1 MAQATRIPASAPVS
15 ARFSALT
22 LAATAALALTLTACG
37 GGGGGST
44 ASTTE
49 STSGAASYSGAV
61 SGLGSIVVNGVRFS
75 TSGATVADPDDSSQR
90 YLRAFALGTTVSVQ
104 GVVDDNSTQASAS
117 SITVHGGVRGQVTA
131 VNTGVTP
138 NTLTVAGQSIA
149 VNANTVYE
157 GLNSAALTLSGLQS
171 AVAGGTVYAE
181 VYVTGDAASGF
192 VATRVEL
199 KTSSEVLISGHAVV
213 GKVVVGSLDAVNG
226 RFDLLLR
233 NGVTLTINYPNGA
246 LRPVGATL
254 SEGALVRVLSPNSTS
269 SLVDGD
275 TLNVTKVIVKGERLA
290 AGRAKLRGVV
300 AAINGSLW
308 TLGDVTVDVSQ
319 VREVE
324 GFASL
329 AAVQPGAVVKV
340 KGSFVNGVLV
350 AREVESE
357 DAERARDGGGVKLYG
372 VVTASDSGARTFSVQ
387 GVSVAVP
394 VGVTVPAVGAYI
406 EVLAQ
411 LSNGTLTLVRSS
423 TGDDRIGRD
432 FEVHGTASC
441 TQGSADLMATF
452 NLTLRN
458 GTATSVNGRNAVIE
472 LEDNVDMTV
481 SNSGA
486 RTCVVEVKGTPTSG
500 GITATKIEVKSRT
513 ASVG

>member
-1 MAQATRIPASAPVS
+1 MAQATRIPFSTLTLVAASAL
-15 ARFSALT
+15 ALT
-22 LAATAALALTLTACG
+22 LAACG
-37 GGGGGST
+37 GGGSGSGP
-44 ASTTE
+44 AVSSTDG
-49 STSGAASYSGAV
+49 TSGPASYSGAV

-149 VNANTVYE
+149 VNASTAYE
-157 GLNSAALTLSGLQS
+157 GLNGATLTLSGLQS
-171 AVAGGTVYAE
+171 AVAGGAVYAE

-199 KTSSEVLISGHAVV
+199 KTSGEVLSSGHAIV
-213 GKVVVGSLDAVNG
+213 GKVVAGSLDTVNG

-269 SLVDGD
+269 SLVNGD
-275 TLNVTKVIVKGERLA
+275 TLNATKVIVKGERLA
-290 AGRAKLRGVV
+290 SGRAKLRGVV
-300 AAINGSLW
+300 SVINGSLW
-308 TLGDVTVDVSQ
+308 TLGDVSVDVSQ
-319 VREVE
+319 VQEVE
-324 GFASL
+324 GFANL
-329 AAVQPGAVVKV
+329 AAVTVGAVVKV
-340 KGSFVNGVLV
+340 KGRFVNGVLV

-357 DAERARDGGGVKLYG
+357 DAERVRDGGGVKLYG

-387 GVSVAVP
+387 GVTVAVP
-394 VGVTVPAVGAYI
+394 AGITVPSVGSYI

-411 LSNGTLTLVRSS
+411 LSNGALTLVRSS
-423 TGDDRIGRD
+423 TGDDRVGRD
-432 FEVHGTASC
+432 FEVYGTASC
-441 TQGSADLMATF
+441 TQGSVDLMTTF

-481 SNSGA
+481 ANSGT
-486 RTCVVEVKGTPTSG
+486 RTCLVEVKGTPTAG
-500 GITATKIEVKSRT
+500 GITATKIEVKSRS
-513 ASVG
+513 ASAS